1 MDKLDFRTDDPRLR
15 RLNEKPIHAA
25 GEYVLYWMQ
34 AFRRAADNAALAYA
48 IEQANALG
56 VPCLVYEAIRPDY
69 PHASD
74 RMHRFVLEGA
84 RETAA
89 RLRARGVGYAF
100 FLPRAPAGRPTEA
113 RGIVARLAA
122 RACLVVS
129 DDFPAF
135 VVPGH
140 NAAAA
145 AKAPCAF
152 VAVDDCAVIPLA
164 LLAKPEVA
172 ARTIRPKV
180 TRLLGD
186 WLKPIADPAPRHEPL
201 ARFDWPFDPVDLAH
215 ADLGALAASCAID
228 HGVPPIDETR
238 GGSAAARQRLDAF
251 VRRRLRVY
259 DSDRNDPARD
269 GTSGLSPYLH
279 FGMISPRAVA
289 LEALASGADASTQ
302 AFVEQLLVR
311 RALSFNFVRS
321 RVDYSAWAALP
332 AWARATLEAHAKD
345 ERYAELTVSDLEEAR
360 TPDALWNAAM
370 RELRARGTIQSYA
383 RMLWGKL
390 PLLWMRRPEDAHAA
404 MVHLNDK
411 WALDGRDPNG
421 YANVSWCF
429 GLHDRPWPERR
440 VFGQVRTMTSANAQ
454 KKLDFGD
461 YIRRWSC
468 G

>member
-15 RLNEKPIHAA
+15 RLNEKPIHAR

-56 VPCLVYEAIRPDY
+56 VPCLVYEAIRPDG

-74 RMHRFVLEGA
+74 RIHRFVLEGA

-89 RLRARGVGYAF
+89 RLHARGIGYAF
-100 FLPRAPAGRPTEA
+100 FLPRRPAEA
-113 RGIVARLAA
+113 RGGLARLAA
-122 RACLVVS
+122 RACMVVS

-152 VAVDDCAVIPLA
+152 IAVDDACVIPLA

-180 TRLLGD
+180 TRLLAD
-186 WLKPIADPAPRHEPL
+186 WLKPIADPSPRREPP
-201 ARFDWPFDPVDLAH
+201 ARFDWSFDPIDLRR
-215 ADLGALAASCAID
+215 ADLVALVASCAID
-228 HGVPPIDETR
+228 HGVPAVDETR
-238 GGSAAARQRLDAF
+238 GGSAAAEERLHAF
-251 VRRRLRVY
+251 VRRPLRTY
-259 DSDRNDPARD
+259 DVDRNDPSRE

-289 LEALASGADASTQ
+289 LEARAASADPGVE

-321 RVDYSAWAALP
+321 RADYAEWAALP
-332 AWARATLEAHAKD
+332 GWARATLEGHAND
-345 ERYAELTVSDLEEAR
+345 ERYAELTVSELEEAR
-360 TPDALWNAAM
+360 SPDALWNAAM

-390 PLLWMRRPEDAHAA
+390 PLLWMRRPQDAHAA

-440 VFGQVRTMTSANAQ
+440 VFGQVRTMTSASAQ

-461 YIRRWSC
+461 YILRWSA